1 MPVVQYTVVPILLVS
16 IITVIGE
23 IIHRFGARNIA
34 PLFIFQAM
42 TQHAVISSM
51 QAVNTMPLRNNAC
64 SLALGDGDLGLLWW
78 IYTPFH
84 LGYITCYIIAYI
96 PSIGAFCRYNQIA
109 PLCYYFMDALFF
121 LAYLTMVYLRFC
133 KSFYLRWDKCD
144 HKTRDYCMACSAK
157 ELYFEQSKRL
167 FVVWTGLL
175 AFFLTQVYI
184 FTKFND
190 PQFVHCS
197 RDQKRWLL
205 AKWDGFFIFSFAI
218 FPTIL
223 GTAIPRVVFIR
234 AAKESNF
241 FKFIMQHDDDF

>member
-1 MPVVQYTVVPILLVS
+1 MNISTEQSNQTIFYDPITQQNIKGWVGYTFDVVIILNSLIISLFALWGMKTWRRMPVVQYTVVPILLVS

-96 PSIGAFCRYNQIA
+96 PSIGAFCRYN
-109 PLCYYFMDALFF
+109 
-121 LAYLTMVYLRFC
+121 
-133 KSFYLRWDKCD
+133 
-144 HKTRDYCMACSAK
+144 
-157 ELYFEQSKRL
+157 
-167 FVVWTGLL
+167 
-175 AFFLTQVYI
+175 
-184 FTKFND
+184 
-190 PQFVHCS
+190 
-197 RDQKRWLL
+197 
-205 AKWDGFFIFSFAI
+205 
-218 FPTIL
+218 
-223 GTAIPRVVFIR
+223 
-234 AAKESNF
+234 
-241 FKFIMQHDDDF
+241 